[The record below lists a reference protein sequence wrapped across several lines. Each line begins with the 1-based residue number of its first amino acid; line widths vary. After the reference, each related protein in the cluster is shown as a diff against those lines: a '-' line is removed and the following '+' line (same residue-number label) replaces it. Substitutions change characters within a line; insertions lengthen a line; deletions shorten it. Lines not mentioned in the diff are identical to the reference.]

1 MLRCVYFE
9 HMMRKDIP
17 NEFYGLTR
25 QQVLDVCKS
34 TPFPGMKKWPADHPI
49 WNCNV
54 AGYMTPREAWKN
66 EKMLMMAIDNLF
78 WILNKS
84 VNIGPVFYPEFAA
97 DIEKAFKEGG
107 VALCRKVLTRFTVAK
122 IAPKVTALR
131 AATFEQIIEQ
141 SKIDISCGVY
151 CPMAG
156 FGGIIEGCKRWFE
169 KRSLQPVYEAYDINP
184 NFCKYYGWHQRD
196 ALAQT
201 IETGKVVV
209 ACPPFGTKTE
219 RWEGTPDDMYYDFHD
234 WCKLLKEHIIAPNYI
249 FIGPE
254 TYDVVPTYKSGKQR
268 AGLFRKKIGIQYYP
282 EYST

>member
-1 MLRCVYFE
+1 MDNR
-9 HMMRKDIP
+9 RKDIP
-17 NEFYGLTR
+17 DEFFGLTR
-25 QQVLDVCKS
+25 KQVFDICKS
-34 TPFPGMKKWPADHPI
+34 TPFPGTKKWPADHPI

-54 AGYMTPREAWKN
+54 AGYMTPKAAWKDDN
-66 EKMLMMAIDNLF
+66 MLIAAIDNMF

-97 DIEKAFKEGG
+97 DYEKAFKEGG
-107 VALCRKVLTRFTVAK
+107 VELCRRVITRFTVAK

-141 SKIDISCGVY
+141 SGVDISKGVY

-156 FGGIIEGCKRWFE
+156 FGGIIEGCKRWFTDRGLE
-169 KRSLQPVYEAYDINP
+169 PVYEAYDINP

-196 ALAQT
+196 ALAQVV
-201 IETGKVVV
+201 ETDKIVV

-219 RWEGTPDDMYYDFHD
+219 RWEGTPDNMYYDFHD
-234 WCKLLKEHIIAPNYI
+234 WCKLLKEHIKAPDYI

-254 TYDVVPTYKSGKQR
+254 TYDAVPTYKSGKQR
-268 AGLFRKKIGIQYYP
+268 SGLFRKKIGIQYYP
-282 EYST
+282 EYSCGIAKS